1 MFKIAT
7 APMYVLTCLL
17 GLFTASAAEPVNTNV
32 IVRTIVSIDYN
43 DEGGYSGVYVT
54 NKVAVPI
61 NWDAARAKLNITAR
75 MTKNKQMV
83 AVVNGQMVSAGH
95 AVVVENEGLVY
106 TWRLKSITKDAAD
119 WEPVTVADSHRGG
132 VKK

>member
-1 MFKIAT
+1 MFA
-7 APMYVLTCLL
+7 VTCLL
-17 GLFTASAAEPVNTNV
+17 GIFAASAAEPGNTNV
-32 IVRTIVSIDYN
+32 IVRTVVSIDYS

-83 AVVNGQMVSAGH
+83 AVVNGQLVSPGH
-95 AVVVENEGLVY
+95 AVVVENEGLAY

-132 VKK
+132 VKQ